1 MKRLTA
7 ILILAAILLIS
18 LCGCGGDVAESSSEE
33 SAVLSASTPPESIP
47 GDESSADVPDKDE
60 AFVILLRSGSFDIK
74 EPQYDPTVKP
84 PDKDRDG
91 CTMIVAVPYY
101 SALEFAREMLKG
113 NPKNLDIIEMS
124 PILGGTPVVFNSYPI
139 ENENQYLILT
149 DSDSF
154 SGLKFRITARGHMD
168 VKEGE
173 ALSNRGKVIP
183 KDTIEERGIWVWD
196 RILGYRWSPA
206 YGFYKNVGK
215 PITPELLNEAFFAKH
230 TLPGAEGRSQV
241 FIESGVNDKLIL
253 SCRKEGLEVYYS
265 ISVWPRSIDFSV
277 YFMIDDSIIEITS
290 PPFCINM
297 ENRGDEGTYEKEN
310 CDFAWPTLESFADYG
325 GELIYGL
332 VDTSTESCELI
343 RRIKAAYANA
353 KTVPEE

>member
-18 LCGCGGDVAESSSEE
+18 LCGCGGDVAESSAEE

-206 YGFYKNVGK
+206 YGFYENVGK

-277 YFMIDDSIIEITS
+277 YFMIDDSIIEITA

-353 KTVPEE
+353 RTVPEE